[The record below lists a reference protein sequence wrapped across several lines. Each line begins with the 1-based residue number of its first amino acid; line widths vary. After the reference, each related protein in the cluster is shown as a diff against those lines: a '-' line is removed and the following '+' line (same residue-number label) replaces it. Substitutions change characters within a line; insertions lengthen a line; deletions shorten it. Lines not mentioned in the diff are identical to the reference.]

1 MFILIFES
9 VFFYILNEMIQFVVL
24 LFFNLIVEF
33 VYLVYEFMEIKKE
46 NEEIVDIIFNVFLEK
61 IC

>member
-33 VYLVYEFMEIKKE
+33 VYLVNEFMEIKKE

>member
-33 VYLVYEFMEIKKE
+33 VYLVFEFMEIKKE

>member
-9 VFFYILNEMIQFVVL
+9 VFFYILNKMIQFVVL

>member
-33 VYLVYEFMEIKKE
+33 VYLVYELMEIKKE